1 MALDEDELARV
12 LEACDMGV
20 TLNDAKNTIF
30 MYVESRMLLFAPN
43 LSHICG
49 PSTAAKLM
57 GACDDAFHMK
67 VLSSPQARRAD

>member
-1 MALDEDELARV
+1 MPLEQAELAHV
-12 LEACDMGV
+12 LEACDMAV

-49 PSTAAKLM
+49 SNTAAKLM
-57 GACDDAFHMK
+57 GE
-67 VLSSPQARRAD
+67 